1 MNKTALK
8 HKPIDIERLFYQ
20 VFYHQYQ
27 TRLCGGASEPLYIA
41 AGTNVDDNAETDTE
55 ANPTH
60 ESKIFYRLDYFASA
74 LHEVSHWCI
83 AGKQRRTLDDFG
95 YWYLPDDR
103 NADQQQDFQRVEKK
117 PQALEMLFSIA
128 ANYPFQ
134 VSLDNLS
141 QSENDLP
148 AFRNAVIQQA
158 TEYCSKGLP
167 ERATLFYQTL
177 AEYYN
182 GPSLAL
188 ATDAISRETYPI
200 KTLAT

>member
-1 MNKTALK
+1 MTDDQYCQILIATFNEEFKDLNTLLIGGFDE
-8 HKPIDIERLFYQ
+8 PFY
-20 VFYHQYQ
+20 
-27 TRLCGGASEPLYIA
+27 LAKNSEAFSEIQFRENFP
-41 AGTNVDDNAETDTE
+41 
-55 ANPTH
+55 
-60 ESKIFYRLDYFASA
+60 RSA
-74 LHEVSHWCI
+74 LHEVAHWCV
-83 AGKQRRTLDDFG
+83 AGPERRKQDDFG

-103 NADQQQDFQRVEKK
+103 NANQQEDFQRVEKK

-148 AFRNAVIQQA
+148 AFRDAVTQQA

-167 ERATLFYQTL
+167 ERAAVFFQTL
-177 AEYYN
+177 ADYYN

-188 ATDAISRETYPI
+188 ATDAISKQTNPNKI
-200 KTLAT
+200 LAT

>member
-1 MNKTALK
+1 MNKAALK
-8 HKPIDIERLFYQ
+8 HKSIDIERLFSHA
-20 VFYHQYQ
+20 FYRQYQ
-27 TRLCGGASEPLYIA
+27 TRLCGGASEPLYSA
-41 AGTNVDDNAETDTE
+41 AKTQT
-55 ANPTH
+55 NPTS

-103 NADQQQDFQRVEKK
+103 NADQQEDFQRVEKK

-148 AFRNAVIQQA
+148 AFREAVRQQA
-158 TEYCSKGLP
+158 MEYCNNGLP
-167 ERATLFYQTL
+167 ERAAVFFQTL
-177 AEYYN
+177 ADYYN

-188 ATDAISRETYPI
+188 ATDAITTQTNLI

>member
-1 MNKTALK
+1 MNKAALE
-8 HKPIDIERLFYQ
+8 HKSADIERLFSEA
-20 VFYHQYQ
+20 FYRQYQ
-27 TRLCGGASEPLYIA
+27 TRLCGGASEPLYTA
-41 AGTNVDDNAETDTE
+41 AETKT
-55 ANPTH
+55 NPTR

-103 NADQQQDFQRVEKK
+103 NANQQEDFQRVEKK

-148 AFRNAVIQQA
+148 AFRDAVTQQA

-167 ERATLFYQTL
+167 ERAAVFFQTL
-177 AEYYN
+177 ADYYN

-188 ATDAISRETYPI
+188 ATDAISKQTNPNKI
-200 KTLAT
+200 LAT